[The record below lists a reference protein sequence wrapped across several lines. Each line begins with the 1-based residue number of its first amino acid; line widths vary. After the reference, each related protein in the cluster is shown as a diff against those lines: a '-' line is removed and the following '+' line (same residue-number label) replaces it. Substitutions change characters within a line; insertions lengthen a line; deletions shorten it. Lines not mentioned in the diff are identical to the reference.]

1 MAEARLSSARY
12 LVSMGKPRG
21 QESCSCFPCHLN
33 TYEALTILPAGTA
46 SLVLLPYSGAAADS
60 NR

>member
-1 MAEARLSSARY
+1 
-12 LVSMGKPRG
+12 MGKPRG
-21 QESCSCFPCHLN
+21 QESYSCFPCHLN